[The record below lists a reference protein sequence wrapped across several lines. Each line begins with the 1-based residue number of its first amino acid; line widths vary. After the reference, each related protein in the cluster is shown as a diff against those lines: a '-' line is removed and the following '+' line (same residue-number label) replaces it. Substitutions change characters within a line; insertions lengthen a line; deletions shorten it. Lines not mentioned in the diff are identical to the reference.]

1 MQNALWAALFSGIS
15 CGLIGSYVVAR
26 RSVFL
31 SGGITHASF
40 GGIGIAYMLGY
51 NPIVGATLFAIL
63 AALGIEYTERRGN
76 IRQDSAIGIVW
87 SVGMALGIVCMYLT
101 PGYTPDATAILFGNI
116 LTVPTSTIKA
126 SAILTLVIMCI
137 AVVWHRPIMFTAF
150 DRDFARSQGVHTG
163 AISYGMAILT
173 ALTLVLS
180 IQAIGIVMLISLLTF
195 PAVIVGT
202 LTKSYRKIACWSAV
216 VAVISNITGLAI
228 SYFWEIPTGAT
239 TIFTLAVALIAVK
252 SLYLCFNKLRSRCFR

>member
-1 MQNALWAALFSGIS
+1 MQNALLAALLSGIS
-15 CGLIGSYVVAR
+15 CGLVGSYIVAR

-40 GGIGIAYMLGY
+40 GGIGLAHLLGV
-51 NPIVGATLFAIL
+51 NPIVGATLFGVF
-63 AALGIEYTERRGN
+63 AALGIEFSEQRGG

-101 PGYTPDATAILFGNI
+101 PGYTPDMAAILFGNI
-116 LTVPTSTIKA
+116 LTVPIGTIKA
-126 SAILTLVIMCI
+126 SALLTLAIVVI
-137 AVVWHRPIMFTAF
+137 AGVWHRPIMYTAF
-150 DRDFARSQGVHTG
+150 DRDFARSQGVHTRL
-163 AISYGMAILT
+163 ISYGMAIIT

-202 LTKSYRKIACWSAV
+202 VTKSYRKIGYWSAIVAV
-216 VAVISNITGLAI
+216 VANITGLAI
-228 SYFWEIPTGAT
+228 SYFWEIPTGAA
-239 TIFTLAVALIAVK
+239 TIFMLAVSLITVK
-252 SLYLCFNKLRSRCFR
+252 SLYLCFNRLRSRSL